1 MKLSSKFL
9 VFILAL
15 TGVSLWASLYFSR
28 QAVSNVISVQ
38 VANDAALEAAEIL
51 PAFRK
56 TLATGRE
63 ADGLTVL
70 RAFQQ
75 RTPLIYAGLLRPDL
89 KLQAHTN
96 VLLAGAAADLG
107 WVRSLPAREPVY
119 RRTLYRGEEIVETLI
134 PVRAAED
141 ASGGKIL
148 LDGAAE
154 NGAPEG
160 YIWAGFSLA
169 PARKAEKGIV
179 SKLLLTTALLLLA
192 VLIISGFFVRLM
204 LRPVGLL
211 QEGMRKAREGDLAWE
226 VKVSS
231 RDEIGRLTRFF
242 NELLKDLKNK
252 KNVIEVYQQTL
263 EQKVEKR
270 SRQLEDSQERLVQAS
285 KMAVVGQLVSGVAH
299 ELNNPLA
306 GIMGYAQIMLK
317 DSALSAQQ
325 REDLEVILL
334 QARRCKE
341 FIQHLLLFSRKRE
354 SVRETVSVHDL
365 LAGVMKLLSLDF
377 FPPGMEVVQDV
388 PSELPPVFGDAAQ
401 LQQVF
406 FNIIA
411 NARDAM
417 VSAKGGRLQIKAAAA
432 GNMIVL
438 KFTNTGPVIPEGNL
452 DRIFEPFFTTKPKGK
467 GTGIGLSISRE
478 IVENHK
484 GRLSAE
490 SGPGGETTFTVELPV
505 KNENQ

>member
-1 MKLSSKFL
+1 MKLYSKFL

-15 TGVSLWASLYFSR
+15 AGVALWLSLAFSR
-28 QAVSNVISVQ
+28 KAVSDVISVQ
-38 VANDAALEAAEIL
+38 IANHAALEAGELL
-51 PAFRK
+51 PGFRK
-56 TLATGRE
+56 ALATGRE
-63 ADGLTVL
+63 ADGITVL

-75 RTPLIYAGLLRPDL
+75 RTLVLYAGLLRHDRKML
-89 KLQAHTN
+89 AHTS
-96 VLLAGAAADLG
+96 VPPAGAPADLR
-107 WVRSLPAREPVY
+107 WVRRLPDREPVY
-119 RRTLYRGEEIVETLI
+119 RRTLYKGEEVVEALI
-134 PVRAAED
+134 PVRQAAD
-141 ASGGKIL
+141 PSGGNL
-148 LDGAAE
+148 LPDGEADKGAAE
-154 NGAPEG
+154 GF
-160 YIWAGFSLA
+160 IWAGFSLA
-169 PARKAEKGIV
+169 AAHRAERTIV
-179 SKLLLTTALLLLA
+179 SKLLLTTALILLA
-192 VLIISGFFVRLM
+192 ALIVSGFFVRLM

-211 QEGMRKAREGDLAWE
+211 QEGMRKAREGDLTWE
-226 VKVSS
+226 VKVTS
-231 RDEIGRLTRFF
+231 RDEIGRLARFF
-242 NELLKDLKNK
+242 NELLRDLKNK

-263 EQKVEKR
+263 EQKVDKR
-270 SRQLEDSQERLVQAS
+270 TRQLEDSQERLVQAS

-317 DSALSAQQ
+317 DSGLSAQQ

-377 FPPGMEVVQDV
+377 FPPGMEVLQDV
-388 PSELPPVFGDAAQ
+388 PRELPPVFGDAAQ

-417 VSAKGGRLQIKAAAA
+417 VTARGGRLQIKAAAD
-432 GNMIVL
+432 GNRIVL